1 MDKGEREKLKA
12 QAQMNEYLY
21 SVLNEIGVSVKMDER
36 IGYEFLEIGNMTAS
50 FAQPVPFGG
59 KTRSVSDKSSFS
71 DRQNNPYTGS
81 GVHTASESSVFVL
94 MN

>member
-50 FAQPVPFGG
+50 FA
-59 KTRSVSDKSSFS
+59 
-71 DRQNNPYTGS
+71 
-81 GVHTASESSVFVL
+81 
-94 MN
+94 